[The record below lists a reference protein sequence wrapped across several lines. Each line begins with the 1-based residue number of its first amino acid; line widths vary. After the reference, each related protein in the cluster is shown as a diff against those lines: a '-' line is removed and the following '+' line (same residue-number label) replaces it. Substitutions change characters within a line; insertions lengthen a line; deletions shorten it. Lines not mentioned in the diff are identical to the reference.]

1 MIIYRGKCE
10 EINTR
15 VSISFLKTML
25 SIFQFYPNLIIT
37 RLRYRHTALN
47 SRTECSTGS
56 VPDVGE
62 EFQASAW
69 DRYQPEFGQLMI
81 YSNTSCLGSKTR
93 LADNIIPSLKWL
105 DKRSPPYEGRVIVS
119 QLEGPGPQWFIAPGI
134 IICTD
139 SQISRTYSIL

>member
-56 VPDVGE
+56 VPDVGVL
-62 EFQASAW
+62 
-69 DRYQPEFGQLMI
+69 FGQCMV
-81 YSNTSCLGSKTR
+81 
-93 LADNIIPSLKWL
+93 SLPTQHH
-105 DKRSPPYEGRVIVS
+105 DKFE
-119 QLEGPGPQWFIAPGI
+119 
-134 IICTD
+134 
-139 SQISRTYSIL
+139 